1 MPKLREAFTG
11 EAENSMLLD
20 VKKDSNYIPVSNQY
34 KISPKY
40 NIYEN
45 SVDEGFHY
53 SNQNENATEIYR
65 LLSNID
71 LTFLKH

>member
-40 NIYEN
+40 NIY
-45 SVDEGFHY
+45 
-53 SNQNENATEIYR
+53 
-65 LLSNID
+65 
-71 LTFLKH
+71 